1 MATDVASIKRLA
13 ELGDLRH
20 PATGSVTPDAAAG
33 SGQDGIADW
42 RS

>member
-1 MATDVASIKRLA
+1 MATHVASIKRLA